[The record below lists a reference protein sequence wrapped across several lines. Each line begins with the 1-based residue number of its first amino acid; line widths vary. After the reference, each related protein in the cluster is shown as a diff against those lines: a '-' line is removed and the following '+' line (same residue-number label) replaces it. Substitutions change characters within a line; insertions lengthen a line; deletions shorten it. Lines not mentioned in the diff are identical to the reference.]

1 MSNNLPYK
9 MSWENYKKSEFY
21 KNPQNP
27 SSEIRD
33 IYKLQS
39 EIERKKF
46 NVKYFNTLDKSKQ
59 NEIADA
65 EIARQLTSAY
75 IESFLQPALDKFS
88 EDFKKSDKQKSGT
101 YSGIQQCLVNIARGV
116 DSGINVES
124 EVNNLKQILK
134 KAEEF
139 ISYEMPAEMAGVLK
153 SSGSKQD
160 LAAMNLDTA
169 SLVQGN
175 KAAMSSYMNILQTY
189 KDIESFVDS
198 GMKGNISIGRG
209 SYNFENFVTGGTK
222 ITDPKTG
229 KTTFKQFR
237 KNEISSRFGGFLG
250 QITGQIF
257 ETITTKKMAEALM
270 EVATVSNV
278 GAKTTDAGTKQKDD
292 LEIELNGEKLNVSMA
307 NIMKAANSN
316 VMDEIV
322 FNENI
327 ITGLSAKK
335 KEMKKSNIT
344 FLQTSFQKFIEL
356 YILSGGSSADDYAL
370 TLRHAIQ
377 LGASKSETSDI
388 NKYIAAKASNLVLGD
403 TVDFM
408 IFLDVVIPKYEFL
421 NVLGSNK
428 RRWLYFD
435 YKSKGYTENPD
446 SVMGEVKN

>member
-1 MSNNLPYK
+1 MTN
-9 MSWENYKKSEFY
+9 
-21 KNPQNP
+21 
-27 SSEIRD
+27 
-33 IYKLQS
+33 
-39 EIERKKF
+39 
-46 NVKYFNTLDKSKQ
+46 
-59 NEIADA
+59 
-65 EIARQLTSAY
+65 AY
-75 IESFLQPALDKFS
+75 LESFLQPALDKFS
-88 EDFKKSDKQKSGT
+88 QNFKKSDKEKAGT
-101 YSGIQQCLVNIARGV
+101 YSGIQQSLTNIAQGMNSGV
-116 DSGINVES
+116 DVQS
-124 EVNNLKQILK
+124 EINNLKQMLQ

-139 ISYEMPAEMAGVLK
+139 ISYEMPAEMAGVL
-153 SSGSKQD
+153 SSTSSKQS

-175 KAAMSSYMNILQTY
+175 KAAVTSYMNILQIY
-189 KDIESFVDS
+189 KDIQNFVNS
-198 GMKGNISIGRG
+198 GMTDSLSIGRG
-209 SYNFENFVTGGTK
+209 SYQFQDFVDGGVK

-237 KNEISSRFGGFLG
+237 KNEISSRFGGYFG
-250 QITGQIF
+250 QVTGQIF
-257 ETITTKKMAEALM
+257 ETVATKKMAEALM
-270 EVATVSNV
+270 EVATVANV
-278 GAKTTDAGTKQKDD
+278 GAKTTDGGTKQKDD
-292 LEIELNGEKLNVSMA
+292 LEIELDGQKLNISMA

-327 ITGLSAKK
+327 RTGLSAKK
-335 KEMKKSNIT
+335 KEMKKSNT

-356 YILSGGSSADDYAL
+356 YSLSGGSALDDYAL

-377 LGASKSETSDI
+377 IGASKTETSDI

-408 IFLDVVIPKYEFL
+408 VFLDVVIPKYEFL

-435 YKSKGYTENPD
+435 YKSKDFIENPD